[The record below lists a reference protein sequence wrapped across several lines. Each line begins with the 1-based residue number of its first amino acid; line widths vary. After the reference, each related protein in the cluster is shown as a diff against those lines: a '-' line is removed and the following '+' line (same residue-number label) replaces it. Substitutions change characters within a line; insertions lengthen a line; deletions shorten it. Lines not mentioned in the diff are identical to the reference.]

1 MHTDF
6 EKSALYKVMNV
17 HKVSIICPVYNEEKF
32 IDRCIKSILE
42 QDYPQDSLEVLFV
55 DGRSTDRTRD
65 IINSYLK
72 DYPFMRLLDNPQQVV
87 PYALNKGIGESKGE
101 VVMRIDGHCTYP
113 TNYVSE
119 LVRYLYEL
127 DADNVGGVWNTQ
139 PANDKAICQAI
150 ALASSHPFGVGG
162 SMHKIGTSK
171 IMKTDTVPFGCYKR
185 EVFEKIGL
193 FDTELVRN
201 QDDEFNGRL
210 IKQGGKIYLIPQ
222 VIINYTARDTLGK
235 MQKMYYQ
242 YGLYK
247 PLVNKKLGA
256 PATIRQFF
264 PLLFLLGIIAGAL
277 LSLVSCKLFYAFIAI
292 LILYFLIG
300 IVVGGMGAIRTGK
313 AIMVLLMPYVFFNI
327 HLSYGWGYLKGLI
340 NVFRNKSFNVKS
352 NR

>member
-1 MHTDF
+1 
-6 EKSALYKVMNV
+6 MNV

-55 DGRSTDRTRD
+55 DGRSTDQTRD

-72 DYPFMRLLDNPQQVV
+72 DFPFIRLLDNPKQVV
-87 PYALNKGIGESKGE
+87 PFAMNKGIQESKGE
-101 VVMRIDGHCTYP
+101 VIIRIDGHCTYP

-139 PANDKAICQAI
+139 PANDRAICQAI

-201 QDDEFNGRL
+201 QAKADLCRT
-210 IKQGGKIYLIPQ
+210 QQ
-222 VIINYTARDTLGK
+222 VIQLADSQQANYFLTQPIGNHHIITPGSNR
-235 MQKMYYQ
+235 
-242 YGLYK
+242 
-247 PLVNKKLGA
+247 
-256 PATIRQFF
+256 R
-264 PLLFLLGIIAGAL
+264 LFED
-277 LSLVSCKLFYAFIAI
+277 FIAA
-292 LILYFLIG
+292 L
-300 IVVGGMGAIRTGK
+300 
-313 AIMVLLMPYVFFNI
+313 
-327 HLSYGWGYLKGLI
+327 
-340 NVFRNKSFNVKS
+340 
-352 NR
+352 